1 MTDRSDAPLGSCQF
15 CGAKRIMAGQ
25 SHCVACGGK
34 LLQPSEVALG
44 PVPAVAAPP
53 AEPGA
58 PLAPAEPAIPVV
70 TVPTPGASSIP
81 EHSPASAQ
89 ALAPAFLP
97 VPPLPASDAAPTAAP
112 SWAATA
118 PGDAAAT
125 PPPAAYF
132 PPPPAAYFPPPP
144 AAYSPPPP
152 PPAGLCPR
160 CGAPWFSGAACCIDC
175 GFAAQGP
182 AGVQE
187 VVAAPVEVAAAGG
200 RRSSVSRRFVA
211 IGLVLALVAM
221 VAVGSVSAYV
231 LLSGPNPTQI
241 THDLITK
248 MAARDAT
255 ASTYLESGDSLRT
268 LAAMMGI
275 VNVPGSTSLSL
286 DNLQV
291 TVPNPSPSASRIS
304 KGDWPVT
311 ASYTLKWSGK
321 GSSGKVDQKL
331 TAVVRQGTDG
341 KTRLVQIN
349 VSPALTF
356 DLATCFGTTGTSE
369 ADATKVADDLR
380 AGNKWIPGVDVK
392 VVARPA
398 PLTVPDVLT
407 PVPGHLTTWSQPV
420 SPEVSGTTTTWSVQV
435 TSGQVTYADI
445 SPATAVTSQ
454 PVAAKVNIGNITLS
468 DASSQAKAASTAFW
482 AAVDAGDV
490 AKANS
495 MVLAGPKL
503 SASGLA
509 RMKGWDTGLDNAGVV
524 SEGPNGPEDELDTD
538 TYVLGSNGTTWAI
551 DSSRSH
557 LVLTVLNGNGHYSL
571 TGQHRENG
579 VVTCS
584 TNIEVSLSRVEF
596 YTDDSAPEAVFSFS
610 SSNNCDV
617 YDTIITA
624 TVGWSGNS
632 GVDLE
637 PDVSGTEAGTTVER
651 VVDLPTDLKSN
662 IGPVWIK
669 ITGYG
674 DPGGTTLPEVM
685 TFSTN

>member
-1 MTDRSDAPLGSCQF
+1 
-15 CGAKRIMAGQ
+15 
-25 SHCVACGGK
+25 
-34 LLQPSEVALG
+34 
-44 PVPAVAAPP
+44 
-53 AEPGA
+53 
-58 PLAPAEPAIPVV
+58 
-70 TVPTPGASSIP
+70 
-81 EHSPASAQ
+81 
-89 ALAPAFLP
+89 
-97 VPPLPASDAAPTAAP
+97 
-112 SWAATA
+112 
-118 PGDAAAT
+118 
-125 PPPAAYF
+125 
-132 PPPPAAYFPPPP
+132 
-144 AAYSPPPP
+144 
-152 PPAGLCPR
+152 
-160 CGAPWFSGAACCIDC
+160 
-175 GFAAQGP
+175 
-182 AGVQE
+182 

-311 ASYTLKWSGK
+311 ASYTLKWTGK

-454 PVAAKVNIGNITLS
+454 PVAAKVNVGNITLS
-468 DASSQAKAASTAFW
+468 DASSQAKAAATAFW
-482 AAVDAGDV
+482 AAVDAADV

-509 RMKGWDTGLDNAGVV
+509 GMKGWDTGLATAGVV
-524 SEGPNGPEDELDTD
+524 SEGPNGPEDKLGAD
-538 TYVLGSNGTTWAI
+538 TYVLGSNGTTWGI
-551 DSSRSH
+551 DSSRSQ
-557 LVLTVLNGNGHYSL
+557 LILTVLNGNGHYYSL
-571 TGQHRENG
+571 TGQHLENG

-584 TNIEVSLSRVEF
+584 TQIGISLSRVVF
-596 YTDDSAPEAVFSFS
+596 YTDDSAPEAIFSFS

-637 PDVSGTEAGTTVER
+637 KAVSGTEPGTTVER
-651 VVDLPTDLKSN
+651 VVDLPTDLKSTM
-662 IGPVWIK
+662 GPVWIK
-669 ITGYG
+669 ITAYG
-674 DPGGTTLPEVM
+674 DPGGTTLPGVM